1 MAMEQVVS
9 FEKELE
15 LCSNYLSQCFER
27 SKTWSNESSYY
38 WKHRVESHYKTY
50 ISNDAFV
57 LVARKMFESVKLA
70 PTSQNYLFKFRVKK
84 NMLYNI
90 KK

>member
-57 LVARKMFESVKLA
+57 LVARKMFEAKCL
-70 PTSQNYLFKFRVKK
+70 NL
-84 NMLYNI
+84 
-90 KK
+90 